1 MTTPPAE
8 RGGSPVL
15 ASLTGI
21 LVLADA
27 GLAALGVTVWNAHRH
42 GHLTGAEAATFMLLG
57 ASAAIGAVVYL
68 FTLIAL
74 ARGTHGRGLARLASR
89 LAWLRTAGVV
99 IALIAF
105 VILIGV
111 SAIAGALETFG
122 IVLAVLDALAAVYVT
137 GVAVRRTRGG

>member
-1 MTTPPAE
+1 MTTPPAA

-27 GLAALGVTVWNAHRH
+27 GLAALGATVWNAQRH

-57 ASAAIGAVVYL
+57 ASAALGAVVYL

-74 ARGTHGRGLARLASR
+74 ARGAQGRGLARFASR
-89 LAWLRTAGVV
+89 LAWLRTAAVT

-105 VILIGV
+105 VILIDI

-122 IVLAVLDALAAVYVT
+122 AVLTVLDALAAAYVT
-137 GVAVRRTRGG
+137 GVAVRRTSRG

>member
-1 MTTPPAE
+1 MTIPPAG

-27 GLAALGVTVWNAHRH
+27 GLAVLGVTVWNAQQN

-57 ASAAIGAVVYL
+57 ASAALGAVVYL
-68 FTLIAL
+68 VTLIAL
-74 ARGTHGRGLARLASR
+74 ARGGHGHGLARFASR
-89 LAWLRTAGVV
+89 LAWLRTAGV
-99 IALIAF
+99 IIGLFAF
-105 VILIGV
+105 VLLIGI

-122 IVLAVLDALAAVYVT
+122 AVLAVLDAFAAVYVA